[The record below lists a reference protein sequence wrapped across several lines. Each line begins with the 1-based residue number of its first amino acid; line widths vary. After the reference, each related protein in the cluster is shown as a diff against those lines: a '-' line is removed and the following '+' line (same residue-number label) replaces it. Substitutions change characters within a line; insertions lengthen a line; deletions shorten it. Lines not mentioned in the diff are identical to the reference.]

1 MELSLQSVRM
11 CDKMIY
17 FMTFLFHCLI
27 SGFLRWLNHTA
38 VKALDGLGVLWLG
51 QPLDAR
57 AYKEA
62 RCWTLRT
69 LTTAD
74 YLDLKLP
81 YHRLASYTAK
91 WSCFCTRTDGCFA
104 CFTTYLAH
112 LLSEIIKRCFW
123 FAHSPPLHSAL
134 FWSPYAFAFPHR
146 KWFTVKHIPT
156 SNPTTTDS
164 NLPQRTPRFYFCPFS
179 GILWSSAAVEHRG
192 FNLCFLQ
199 AHLLIRASLIS
210 SQPQAVIC
218 SGLFMALRVI
228 CFSILVC
235 PCDRL

>member
-1 MELSLQSVRM
+1 
-11 CDKMIY
+11 
-17 FMTFLFHCLI
+17 MTFLFHCLI

-51 QPLDAR
+51 QPLDGR
-57 AYKEA
+57 AYKEG
-62 RCWTLRT
+62 RCWTPRT

-74 YLDLKLP
+74 YLDLKRP
-81 YHRLASYTAK
+81 CHRLASYTAK